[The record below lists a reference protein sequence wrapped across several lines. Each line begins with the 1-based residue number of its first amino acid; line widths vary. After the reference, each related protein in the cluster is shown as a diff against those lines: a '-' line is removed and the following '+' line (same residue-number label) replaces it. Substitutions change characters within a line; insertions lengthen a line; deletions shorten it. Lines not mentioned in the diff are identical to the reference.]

1 MHVPENCGERTMR
14 MEVLKGDWILIR
26 IVREAAAELQ
36 PLQLERGGRGSFLFF
51 LSLWKCPPPP
61 RAKIFPERV
70 QRGRQMHLLIALWFW
85 WRCPCHG
92 WWPFWKYCIWICLI
106 AHLCVFVMPLG
117 PHASAGSLR
126 SFNKSVTH
134 PRRIL
139 MDTRQKLGL
148 KWDLAG
154 GGILGLS
161 AAVQC
166 GEKTSRATYFERLW
180 SADLHYC
187 SYIHY

>member
-1 MHVPENCGERTMR
+1 MPTPTESKDIPREGAEGASDASVDCSLILVKVSLPWVMAFLEILHLNLFNCT
-14 MEVLKGDWILIR
+14 
-26 IVREAAAELQ
+26 
-36 PLQLERGGRGSFLFF
+36 
-51 LSLWKCPPPP
+51 SLCFCDAP
-61 RAKIFPERV
+61 
-70 QRGRQMHLLIALWFW
+70 
-85 WRCPCHG
+85 
-92 WWPFWKYCIWICLI
+92 
-106 AHLCVFVMPLG
+106 G

-139 MDTRQKLGL
+139 METRQKLGL

-166 GEKTSRATYFERLW
+166 GKKPVVQLILRGCDQLTCTTVPIFTISRCFMNCADDFSTRSNDDVKKSHFMSESNRHHHRKYKDVCCLW
-180 SADLHYC
+180 CKLTP
-187 SYIHY
+187 